1 MLSGEAVVIGDWVSA
16 DDISPASL
24 FSDEPEGIKASCLK
38 YIMPGADI
46 EGRVIIAGHH
56 FGWGS
61 YRESAALC
69 LKYMGV
75 KAVIARSFGFGM
87 YRNHIGL
94 GIPALI
100 GDIPA
105 KNGDIVDIDIEK
117 RLVRCCGRE
126 HRVEISD
133 IAMEILMKGGLLNVP

>member
-1 MLSGEAVVIGDWVSA
+1 MLSGEAFVIGDWVSA
-16 DDISPASL
+16 DDISPVSL
-24 FSDEPEGIKASCLK
+24 FSDEPEGIRASCLR

-46 EGRVIIAGHH
+46 EGKVIIAGEN

-75 KAVIARSFGFGM
+75 KAVISKSFGFGM
-87 YRNHIGL
+87 YRNLIGL
-94 GIPALI
+94 GIPALV
-100 GDIPA
+100 GDVPA
-105 KNGDIVDIDIEK
+105 KNGDIVEIDMEK
-117 RLVRCCGRE
+117 RVVMCCGDE
-126 HRVEISD
+126 HRVEISA